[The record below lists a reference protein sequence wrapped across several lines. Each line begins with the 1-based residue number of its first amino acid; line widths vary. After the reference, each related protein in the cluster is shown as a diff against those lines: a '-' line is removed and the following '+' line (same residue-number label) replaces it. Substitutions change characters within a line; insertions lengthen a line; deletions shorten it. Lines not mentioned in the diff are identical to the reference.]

1 MHKYQYPYPYLYL
14 YPKEKVTGLDGG
26 TALLLAIGFTLK
38 IDPEP
43 DREVVKGV
51 VGIFSSAG
59 GVIAVPVVRP
69 VETPVVSVAGTI
81 LIFLAYTI
89 PLLFHPIPLLPY
101 PIHLLLSHSYPHS
114 VPEAVK
120 REYAAVHVDLDSND
134 EFRTTL
140 GADVPSSAIIA
151 GSETHA
157 DATECS
163 VDDAHIVPG
172 NVLSSSD
179 VTTWSPTQQ
188 DFSELNF
195 LANNAY
201 SSGSSSSSSNSS
213 SSSSSSSSS
222 DVSNIDKRNPK
233 RNLITENDAELSK
246 DRAAQ
251 DNKEVEKEGEKE
263 SIEQKEKREEI
274 GKEKDK
280 EKDKERSRQI
290 VPLLLEM
297 TEPNPETP
305 RGMDLWLLWFDG
317 LKEKENTLISLL
329 SS

>member
-1 MHKYQYPYPYLYL
+1 M
-14 YPKEKVTGLDGG
+14 
-26 TALLLAIGFTLK
+26 A
-38 IDPEP
+38 
-43 DREVVKGV
+43 
-51 VGIFSSAG
+51 
-59 GVIAVPVVRP
+59 
-69 VETPVVSVAGTI
+69 
-81 LIFLAYTI
+81 
-89 PLLFHPIPLLPY
+89 
-101 PIHLLLSHSYPHS
+101 
-114 VPEAVK
+114 EAVK

-140 GADVPSSAIIA
+140 GADVSSSATIS

-163 VDDAHIVPG
+163 VDDSHSVPG

-201 SSGSSSSSSNSS
+201 SSGSSNSTSS
-213 SSSSSSSSS
+213 SSSYSCSSSSSS
-222 DVSNIDKRNPK
+222 DVSNIDKGNPK
-233 RNLITENDAELSK
+233 RNLITESEAESSK
-246 DRAAQ
+246 DRAAE
-251 DNKEVEKEGEKE
+251 DNKEVEKEGEKD
-263 SIEQKEKREEI
+263 SVHQKEKGKENGKETGKEI
-274 GKEKDK
+274 GKDK
-280 EKDKERSRQI
+280 EKERSRQI
-290 VPLLLEM
+290 VPMLLEM

-317 LKEKENTLISLL
+317 LKENENTLISLL

>member
-1 MHKYQYPYPYLYL
+1 M
-14 YPKEKVTGLDGG
+14 
-26 TALLLAIGFTLK
+26 LLAIGFTLK

-59 GVIAVPVVRP
+59 GIIAVPVDRP
-69 VETPVVSVAGTI
+69 AETPVVSVAGTR
-81 LIFLAYTI
+81 LIIFAYPI
-89 PLLFHPIPLLPY
+89 PLLLHPIPLLPY
-101 PIHLLLSHSYPHS
+101 PTHLLLSHFYPHS
-114 VPEAVK
+114 VPEAVT
-120 REYAAVHVDLDSND
+120 RVYAAVHVDFDSND

-140 GADVPSSAIIA
+140 GADVFSSAIIA
-151 GSETHA
+151 RSEIHA

-163 VDDAHIVPG
+163 VNDEHIVPR

-188 DFSELNF
+188 DFSELDF

-201 SSGSSSSSSNSS
+201 SSGSSSSSNSS
-213 SSSSSSSSS
+213 SSSSSSTS

-233 RNLITENDAELSK
+233 SNLITENDAESSK
-246 DRAAQ
+246 DTATK
-251 DNKEVEKEGEKE
+251 DNKEVEKEGEKD
-263 SIEQKEKREEI
+263 SVEQKEKVKDI
-274 GKEKDK
+274 GKEKKK

-290 VPLLLEM
+290 VPLLMEM